1 MAKYHRPRQGTGIA
15 VSHFHLVDP
24 LPVSEVLDSPEMERA
39 LLMEALNRGAGT
51 LELFRMLKTW
61 RAQRQRRHPRTVFG
75 LLNFDDVLVGG
86 FADQAET
93 FLVRQCRE
101 DYDRMLRDEFS
112 SLPDDVHDSFAFD
125 KHEPFAYYCQMRPVF
140 YRAGYSDPCET
151 IFLKIEPAQFL
162 GHNVAG
168 GLHEVFRDRLA
179 RLERELDSWSP
190 GLSQRLS
197 SQIKNKNVGGFVP
210 RYIAPKQGH
219 RQKAPSLS
227 NHAFGLAI
235 DIDPDWNP
243 HIKDQEVVDVLKEI
257 TGYDFGQVLVPK
269 EKGIPEMDRIAQTHA
284 RVHEASDRLRTWLK
298 RYLPVYEAELRKAST
313 PASFPTDPAAP
324 PVCED
329 PSEESKQIIRLLKY
343 HKLAELKQ
351 WSTKG
356 IESVPLELAAAM
368 ANLGFRWGGSYEHS
382 KDIMHFEL
390 EAKDALKPDQEA
402 RSLEDG
408 LFAGNEFAL
417 RMWLQNKADRAE
429 DDAQPAGRSA
439 ASGGDAK

>member
-1 MAKYHRPRQGTGIA
+1 MANHHRPRQGTGIA

-86 FADQAET
+86 FADQAEA

-151 IFLKIEPAQFL
+151 IFLKIEPAKFL

-168 GLHEVFRDRLA
+168 GLHELFHDRLA
-179 RLERELDSWSP
+179 GLERELDSWSQ
-190 GLSQRLS
+190 GLAQRVS
-197 SQIKNKNVGGFVP
+197 ARITGVGGFVP

-219 RQKAPSLS
+219 RQTSASLS
-227 NHAFGLAI
+227 NHAFGLAV
-235 DIDPDWNP
+235 DIDSDWNP

-269 EKGIPEMDRIAQTHA
+269 ENGIPEMDRIAQTHT
-284 RVHEASDRLRTWLK
+284 RVREASDRLRAWLT
-298 RYLPVYEAELRKAST
+298 RYLPVYEAEKRKANT
-313 PASFPTDPAAP
+313 PASFLTDPSAP
-324 PVCED
+324 PVCEE
-329 PSEESKQIIRLLKY
+329 PSEESNEIIRLLKY

-351 WSTKG
+351 WAVKG
-356 IESVPLELAAAM
+356 IETIPLELAAAM
-368 ANLGFRWGGSYEHS
+368 AKLGFRWGGSYEHS

-390 EAKDALKPDQEA
+390 DAKDVLAPDHEA

-408 LFAGNEFAL
+408 LLAGNEFAL
-417 RMWLQNKADRAE
+417 RLWLQNKADREE
-429 DDAQPAGRSA
+429 DDVRLTSKSTAP
-439 ASGGDAK
+439 GGDAK